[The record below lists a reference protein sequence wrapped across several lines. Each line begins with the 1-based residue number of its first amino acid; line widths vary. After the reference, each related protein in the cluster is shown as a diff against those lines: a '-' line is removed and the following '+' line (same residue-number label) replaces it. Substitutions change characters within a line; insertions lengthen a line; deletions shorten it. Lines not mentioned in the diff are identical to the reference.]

1 VLGECFVLRRRLLKP
16 SSIVAISFRVTVYEA
31 YVLKLL
37 SMKCGLTR
45 STLVRIALLKLIR
58 DLMGNGMVKGE
69 LPPGYDSMLEQLCS
83 EYEELLSKCINKLR

>member
-16 SSIVAISFRVTVYEA
+16 SSIVPISFRVTVYEA

>member
-1 VLGECFVLRRRLLKP
+1 MKP
-16 SSIVAISFRVTVYEA
+16 SSIAPISFRVTVYEA
-31 YVLKLL
+31 HVLKLL

-58 DLMGNGMVKGE
+58 DLVGNGMVKGE

>member
-1 VLGECFVLRRRLLKP
+1 LRRRLLKP
-16 SSIVAISFRVTVYEA
+16 SSIVPISFRVTVYEA

-45 STLVRIALLKLIR
+45 STLVRIVLLKLIK
-58 DLMGNGMVKGE
+58 DLMRSSRVKGE

-83 EYEELLSKCINKLR
+83 EYEELLSKCISKLR

>member
-1 VLGECFVLRRRLLKP
+1 
-16 SSIVAISFRVTVYEA
+16 
-31 YVLKLL
+31 
-37 SMKCGLTR
+37 MKCGLTR

>member
-1 VLGECFVLRRRLLKP
+1 MKP
-16 SSIVAISFRVTVYEA
+16 SSIVPISFRVTVYEA

-69 LPPGYDSMLEQLCS
+69 LPPGYEGMLEQLCS

>member
-1 VLGECFVLRRRLLKP
+1 LRRRLLKP
-16 SSIVAISFRVTVYEA
+16 SSIIPISFRVTVYEA
-31 YVLKLL
+31 YALKLL

>member
-1 VLGECFVLRRRLLKP
+1 MLGECFVLRRRLLKP
-16 SSIVAISFRVTVYEA
+16 SSIVPISFRVTVYEA

-69 LPPGYDSMLEQLCS
+69 LPLGYYSMLERLCS

>member
-1 VLGECFVLRRRLLKP
+1 MKP
-16 SSIVAISFRVTVYEA
+16 SSIVPISFRVTVYEA

>member
-1 VLGECFVLRRRLLKP
+1 LKP
-16 SSIVAISFRVTVYEA
+16 SSIVPISFRVTVYEA